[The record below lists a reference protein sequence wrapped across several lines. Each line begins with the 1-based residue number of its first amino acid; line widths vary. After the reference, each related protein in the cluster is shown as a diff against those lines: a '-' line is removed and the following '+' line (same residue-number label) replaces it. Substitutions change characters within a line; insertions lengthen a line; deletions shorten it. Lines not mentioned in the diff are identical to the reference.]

1 MSHTK
6 DLIARI
12 MLQGEQHSCK
22 PRRESI
28 TESLSAALACF
39 SRADAM
45 LRQSGNDD
53 PYLQLKVYFRLMT
66 VEFDLSHNR
75 HWSIEER
82 INHIRRAEEKGSM
95 ALRAAL
101 TSQKA
106 IETAQVRLEQSFLKG
121 RKAELEEQKGKAS
134 TRETRRVKGDALRE
148 MNEAIQKLGDLDREK
163 YMEYVKRA
171 SSWKTRLLFDRYAF
185 GNED

>member
-1 MSHTK
+1 MAEFSS
-6 DLIARI
+6 I
-12 MLQGEQHSCK
+12 MLQGEQYFCK

-39 SRADAM
+39 SQADAL

-53 PYLQLKVYFRLMT
+53 PSLQLKVYFRLMT

-82 INHIRRAEEKGSM
+82 IKHIRRAEENGSM

-106 IETAQVRLEQSFLKG
+106 VDTAQVRLEQSFLKG
-121 RKAELEEQKGKAS
+121 RKAELEEQRHEKS
-134 TRETRRVKGDALRE
+134 TRETRRVRGDALGE
-148 MNEAIQKLGDLDREK
+148 MDEAMQKLGDLDQDK
-163 YMEYVKRA
+163 YTEYIKRA
-171 SSWKTRLLFDRYAF
+171 SNWETRLLSERYAS
-185 GNED
+185 GHEDW